1 MYSLSDF
8 EEHYDDLYAKQYGKY
23 RIIRIKE
30 AVENFLECGDYS
42 KGIARIKCTNHNCDH
57 EYFRPFVASLKE
69 ACKTWYLC
77 PSCHQKRIL
86 LFSEHMANDVL
97 LRLPLRQYV
106 WCIPKAIRIYFRND
120 KSLFAD
126 ISKIIFSIINEYYN
140 EASETPL
147 KTGAIISYQSF
158 GDMMRPNSH
167 FHTIILEGGIDN
179 DGSFHSIPI
188 KNTSNLTELFRRRVI
203 SYFVKKKLLNEKF
216 ARNLLSWKHS
226 GFSVDNSILITAQDQ
241 KARTGLSQ
249 YIARHPVSLN
259 KIIYIPEKAQ
269 VLYKTK
275 YNDYFGEN
283 IQLFTATDFI
293 AELTMHIPRKHK
305 HLIRYYGIY
314 SSRSR
319 GKARKDG
326 SLDKFGW
333 GARSEEEPKKEP
345 EENPVETLSEKKSK
359 QTWARLIKKVF
370 EVDPLI
376 CPKCGSEMAVLA
388 IITNPEEIQKILTHL
403 RNNKSPPFDNKT
415 QPEAS

>member
-1 MYSLSDF
+1 MICNK
-8 EEHYDDLYAKQYGKY
+8 E
-23 RIIRIKE
+23 IIE
-30 AVENFLECGDYS
+30 GWFYFYNFFIECGDYS

-57 EYFRPFVASLKE
+57 EYFRPFS
-69 ACKTWYLC
+69 CKTWYLC
-77 PSCHQKRIL
+77 PSCHQKKIL

-97 LRLPLRQYV
+97 LRLPHRQYV
-106 WCIPKAIRIYFRND
+106 WSIPKALRIYFRND

-158 GDMMRPNSH
+158 GDLMRANPH
-167 FHTIILEGGIDN
+167 WHAIILEGGID
-179 DGSFHSIPI
+179 GEGTFHSIPI

-226 GFSVDNSILITAQDQ
+226 GFSVDNSILIPAQDQ

-259 KIIYIPEKAQ
+259 KIIYIPEKAK

-283 IQLFTATDFI
+283 IQLFTATNFI
-293 AELTMHIPRKHK
+293 AELTMHIPPKHK
-305 HLIRYYGIY
+305 HLVNP
-314 SSRSR
+314 
-319 GKARKDG
+319 
-326 SLDKFGW
+326 LDC
-333 GARSEEEPKKEP
+333 
-345 EENPVETLSEKKSK
+345 TLL
-359 QTWARLIKKVF
+359 W
-370 EVDPLI
+370 PLF
-376 CPKCGSEMAVLA
+376 
-388 IITNPEEIQKILTHL
+388 Q
-403 RNNKSPPFDNKT
+403 
-415 QPEAS
+415 